1 VIYQRGGTEAGSV
14 GVAPPLENQDT
25 YGNADAE
32 GVTPT
37 MTGFGT
43 QTDTMLQASRHVAD
57 VNEQVG
63 AQLRTLGSQL
73 TPLESA
79 WRGMAATSFHQLMI
93 RFNENAEKLR
103 TALQGIS
110 EQIAGAGTT
119 YATED
124 ETQQQA
130 MSNITNALG

>member
-1 VIYQRGGTEAGSV
+1 MGGSFNTE
-14 GVAPPLENQDT
+14 
-25 YGNADAE
+25 
-32 GVTPT
+32 
-37 MTGFGT
+37 
-43 QTDTMLQASRHVAD
+43 TDTMTQASRHVAD

-63 AQLRTLGSQL
+63 AQLRTLAGQL
-73 TPLESA
+73 APLEGA
-79 WRGMAATSFHQLMI
+79 WKGQASTAFHALMV
-93 RFNENAEKLR
+93 RFGENAEKLR

-110 EQIAGAGTT
+110 DQIQGASVT